1 MKLAT
6 LQISLRID
14 LCHLAAA
21 AMTVSALPGLF
32 LFTVRT
38 IAYLKDLTVF
48 FYKVFFGLPLGLA
61 PSTSQS
67 MHLCVCDAGWVLCVC
82 WWVHW
87 CGVFWERRWT
97 DLSRSRAS
105 QTFADTH
112 WSLAGQ
118 LCLAAVH
125 VRRILLA
132 ARRAKW
138 SVVFQRD
145 QQALAAAGRQWQLPA
160 GTEVWHHINS
170 VCTE

>member
-1 MKLAT
+1 VIVNAGRPQQAVYAGMTLIHSRSMSRSGHMKLAT

-67 MHLCVCDAGWVLCVC
+67 MHLCVCDAG
-82 WWVHW
+82 
-87 CGVFWERRWT
+87 
-97 DLSRSRAS
+97 
-105 QTFADTH
+105 
-112 WSLAGQ
+112 
-118 LCLAAVH
+118 
-125 VRRILLA
+125 
-132 ARRAKW
+132 
-138 SVVFQRD
+138 
-145 QQALAAAGRQWQLPA
+145 
-160 GTEVWHHINS
+160 
-170 VCTE
+170 